1 MTRTQKKEGRRNAII
16 AAAEALI
23 RKTRGTDFT
32 MKDLAEQADLSTATT
47 YNLIGTKSTVL
58 YILLN
63 QTIQALHSELPACV
77 PGTAPSKHVEKIA
90 KTAAHFFA
98 HDPDFYRPLMRYL
111 LGVLD
116 PVNRPIFMLR
126 AYEFWLSGIERL
138 DREALSA
145 RGIDP
150 RDIARALHLMFA
162 GVLDV
167 WVHEELDARQFE
179 AQVYQGMAFILLAL
193 NDDPDPALLN
203 RIVRARKITQP
214 AFDAPRAQLAKS
226 G

>member
-1 MTRTQKKEGRRNAII
+1 MTRTQKKEGRRAAII
-16 AAAEALI
+16 AAAEVLI

-32 MKDLAEQADLSTATT
+32 MKDLAVQAGLSTATT

-63 QTIQALHSELPACV
+63 QAIQDLHRGLPPCP
-77 PGTAPSKHVEKIA
+77 PGTAPGKHVEKIA
-90 KTAAHFFA
+90 KTASHFFA
-98 HDPDFYRPLMRYL
+98 DDPDFYRPLMRYL

-138 DREALSA
+138 DKAELSE

-150 RDIARALHLMFA
+150 RDIARVLHLMFA

-167 WVHEELDARQFE
+167 WVHEELDAHQFE
-179 AQVYQGMAFILLAL
+179 AQVYQGMAFVLLAL
-193 NDDPDPALLN
+193 NDEPDPALLDQ
-203 RIVRARKITQP
+203 IVRARKITQP
-214 AFDAPRAQLAKS
+214 AFDAPKARLVRAD
-226 G
+226 